1 MSLFSNTPPIV
12 SADPG
17 DWGHMGG
24 WGWGMAVFGWLFLA
38 LIVVLVAWL
47 IWSTTRGGD
56 RRTSPGG
63 NPLDVLDHRY
73 ARGEI
78 DREEYL
84 QRKEDLRG

>member
-17 DWGHMGG
+17 DWGHMDG
-24 WGWGMAVFGWLFLA
+24 WGWDMAVSGWLFLA

-56 RRTSPGG
+56 RRTSPNG
-63 NPLDVLDHRY
+63 NALDVLDHRY

-84 QRKEDLRG
+84 QRKEDLQG